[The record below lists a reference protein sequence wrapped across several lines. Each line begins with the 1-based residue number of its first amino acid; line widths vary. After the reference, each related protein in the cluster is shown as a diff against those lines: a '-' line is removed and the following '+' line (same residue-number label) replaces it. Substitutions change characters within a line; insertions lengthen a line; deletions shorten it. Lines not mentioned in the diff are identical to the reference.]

1 MRKTNLYILTGFLGS
16 GKTTFLKRALN
27 DLEGKKVGVIQ
38 NEFGKIGIDGEIIK
52 KDGMELVEIN
62 KGSIFCSCLKMN
74 FVEAMCEMADRNLDY
89 LFVEGSGIGDPSNI
103 EDILFGVT
111 HNKGDVYDFAGIIC
125 IVDALHFMAQVDDLE
140 GVQRQVKHCNLCII
154 NKTDLVSH
162 EVVSKVKETVKN
174 INPVAHIEE
183 ASFAKFNYDFLNEDL
198 RKNKYAECEET
209 TNSAETKPKTLT
221 LTCEESIDKEEFIN
235 FINSVS
241 KDTFRMKGFLLFKD
255 GWHQVDVVNSKI
267 DFTPCES
274 KSTPSTMVII
284 SKVGTAIIKTIMDS
298 LNLVSVPMKLKN

>member
-1 MRKTNLYILTGFLGS
+1 MAKTKLYILTGFLGS
-16 GKTTFLKRALN
+16 GKTTFLKKVLN
-27 DLEGKKVGVIQ
+27 DLNGKKVGVIQ

-103 EDILFGVT
+103 EDIIFGVT

-125 IVDALHFMAQVDDLE
+125 IVDALHFMTQVEDLE
-140 GVQRQVKHCNLCII
+140 GVERQVKHCNLCII

-162 EVVSKVKETVKN
+162 EVISKVKEKIKE
-174 INPVAHIEE
+174 INPITHIEE
-183 ASFAKFNYDFLNEDL
+183 GSFGKFTYDFLNEDL
-198 RKNKYAECEET
+198 RKNKYAQCEET

-221 LTCEESIDKEEFIN
+221 LTCEESIDRNEFIN
-235 FINSVS
+235 FLNSFS
-241 KDTFRMKGFLLFKD
+241 DYTFRMKGFLKFNE
-255 GWHQVDVVNSKI
+255 GWYQVDVVNNKI
-267 DFTPCES
+267 DFAPCEEKNS
-274 KSTPSTMVII
+274 PSTMVII
-284 SKVGTAIIKTIMDS
+284 SKVGTAIIKSIMES
-298 LNLVSVPMKLKN
+298 FKLVSVPMKLKN